1 MKANKKYMVIQIGC
15 IECGVSSYPIG
26 IYDTLEEAIKVRES
40 HPSTLE
46 SEGGDGYVEI
56 WEVNT
61 GENFVDILP
70 IKENTSAG
78 TLLIKENTTAE
89 FTEWKVVTEGFSYED
104 IKF

>member
-40 HPSTLE
+40 HPSTWE

-70 IKENTSAG
+70 IKEESTVEILTINEDSTAG
-78 TLLIKENTTAE
+78 
-89 FTEWKVVTEGFSYED
+89 FTEWKVVTKEGFM
-104 IKF
+104 I